1 MAQMN
6 SYTEQKQ
13 IMDLDNRLVV
23 AREEVGRSGM
33 DGVLALV
40 DTNCNIWNRW
50 AMGSCCIAQGT
61 VCDRITLLYNRN

>member
-6 SYTEQKQ
+6 LSTEQKQ

-40 DTNCNIWNRW
+40 DTNCNI
-50 AMGSCCIAQGT
+50 
-61 VCDRITLLYNRN
+61 